1 MGWNAHIYKHKFETH
16 QVFSLKFDDREVS
29 SFQCAKSAP
38 VDFYDCQG
46 NRIRN
51 SANKATVKKSMVTYV
66 ERAGGIKLRHETSA
80 FTVKPRG
87 LRFRCKFSAP
97 LSAQP
102 SQQQAAHVQKRV
114 FTQHKHRLLSA
125 IRRVGAPHSVLLS
138 TKLVSRSSSDTLE
151 TLCFQSYVLFEQ
163 YFKVPNKCVDRKFEI
178 TCTFR
183 QRQKSICLVRY
194 YIHWYKAVHEYA

>member
-1 MGWNAHIYKHKFETH
+1 M
-16 QVFSLKFDDREVS
+16 FSLKFDDREVS
-29 SFQCAKSAP
+29 SFHCAKSAL

-102 SQQQAAHVQKRV
+102 SQQAAHVQKRV

-151 TLCFQSYVLFEQ
+151 TLCFQSYF
-163 YFKVPNKCVDRKFEI
+163 
-178 TCTFR
+178 
-183 QRQKSICLVRY
+183 CLSNTLKYQINV
-194 YIHWYKAVHEYA
+194 